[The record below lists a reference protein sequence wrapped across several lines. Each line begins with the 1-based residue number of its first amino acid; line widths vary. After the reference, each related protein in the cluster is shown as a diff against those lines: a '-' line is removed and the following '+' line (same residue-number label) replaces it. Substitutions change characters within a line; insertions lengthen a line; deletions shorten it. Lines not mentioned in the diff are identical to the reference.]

1 MNRYSRNNQNIQPTD
16 LQEIFAMN
24 DASEGLDGVVAA
36 VTKLSQVDGH
46 AGRLIV
52 RGRDIE
58 ELAADYDFAHMA
70 ALLWGGLAP
79 GQAHGPDIRRQLGQA
94 RLRAA
99 EMLAKLLP
107 AASGLTPI
115 EGLRAGFALYGDL
128 DCNHVDLCAA
138 VPVFT
143 AALWRRAQGQAPVVP
158 NPEFGQ
164 AADFLAMLT
173 GQNPDPAAAQA
184 LETYLVTV
192 ADHGLNAST
201 FTARVVASTRAGMV
215 SSVVAALC
223 ALKGPLHGGAP
234 GPVLDM
240 LDEIGDPD
248 GVQPWLEAQFAVGAR
263 LMGFGH
269 RVYRTRDPRADVLKG
284 VVGGLRGGANRI
296 ALAEAVE
303 AAILRQLAERYPDRR
318 LDTNVEFYTAL
329 VLEAV
334 GLPRELFTL
343 AFAMGRVLGWTAHV
357 FEQEQS
363 GRIIR
368 PASRY
373 TGPLP
378 DGRIRAAVAG

>member
-1 MNRYSRNNQNIQPTD
+1 MNMTSEG
-16 LQEIFAMN
+16 L
-24 DASEGLDGVVAA
+24 ASEGLDGVVAA
-36 VTKLSQVDGH
+36 VTNLSQVDGQ

-58 ELAADYDFAHMA
+58 ELAGTFDFADMA
-70 ALLWGGLAP
+70 ALLWAGLAP
-79 GQAHGPDIRRQLGQA
+79 PFADAAAIRRDLGSA

-99 EMLAKLLP
+99 GMLPQLLP
-107 AASGLTPI
+107 AARGLSPI
-115 EGLRAGFALYGDL
+115 EGLRAGLSLFSDRNGD
-128 DCNHVDLCAA
+128 HVLLCAA

-143 AALWRRAQGQAPVVP
+143 AALWRQGQGKPPIAP
-158 NPEFGQ
+158 NADNGQ
-164 AADFLAMLT
+164 GEDFLAMLT
-173 GQNPDPAAAQA
+173 EDPVDEGAARA

-201 FTARVVASTRAGMV
+201 FTARVVASTQAGMV
-215 SSVVAALC
+215 SAVVAALC

-240 LDEIGDPD
+240 LDEIGDLD
-248 GVQPWLEAQFAVGAR
+248 GVRPWLDRQFAAGER

-284 VVGGLRGGANRI
+284 VVEGLRGGGNRI

-303 AAILRQLAERYPDRR
+303 AAILAELAERYPDRR

-329 VLEAV
+329 ALEAV

-343 AFAMGRVLGWTAHV
+343 AFAMGRVLGWTAHI

-363 GRIIR
+363 GRLIR

-378 DGRIRAAVAG
+378 EGRILATVAG

>member
-1 MNRYSRNNQNIQPTD
+1 MSV
-16 LQEIFAMN
+16 
-24 DASEGLDGVVAA
+24 ASEGLDGVVAA
-36 VTKLSQVDGH
+36 ETVLSQVDGQ

-58 ELAADYDFAHMA
+58 ELAGTYDIADMA
-70 ALLWGGLAP
+70 ALLWDGLAP
-79 GQAHGPDIRRQLGQA
+79 GTSEAAVIRAGLGQG

-99 EMLAKLLP
+99 AMLPQLLP
-107 AASGLTPI
+107 AASGLMPI
-115 EGLRAGFALYGDL
+115 EGLRLGLSMYGDR
-128 DCNHVDLCAA
+128 DCDHMDLCAA

-143 AALWRRAQGQAPVVP
+143 AALWRNGHGKPPITPDPDLGQS
-158 NPEFGQ
+158 E
-164 AADFLAMLT
+164 DFLAMLT
-173 GQNPDPAAAQA
+173 GEPVDQAAAWA

-201 FTARVVASTRAGMV
+201 FTARVVASTRAGIV

-240 LDEIGDPD
+240 LDAIGDLD
-248 GVQPWLEAQFAVGAR
+248 GVQPWLDGQFAAGER

-284 VVGGLRGGANRI
+284 VVADLRGGGNRI
-296 ALAEAVE
+296 ELAEAVE
-303 AAILRQLAERYPDRR
+303 AAILAELAQRYPNRR

-329 VLEAV
+329 ALEAV

-343 AFAMGRVLGWTAHV
+343 AFAMGRIFGWTAHV

-373 TGPLP
+373 V
-378 DGRIRAAVAG
+378 GRVPAGRTLAAVAG

>member
-1 MNRYSRNNQNIQPTD
+1 MHMDT
-16 LQEIFAMN
+16 
-24 DASEGLDGVVAA
+24 GLDGVVAA
-36 VTKLSQVDGH
+36 VTNLSQVDGE

-58 ELAADYDFAHMA
+58 ELAADFDFADMA
-70 ALLWGGLAP
+70 VLLWDGLAT
-79 GQAHGPDIRRQLGQA
+79 GPTDGDAIRQGLGEA

-99 EMLAKLLP
+99 RMLPYLLP
-107 AASGLTPI
+107 AAKGLTAI
-115 EGLRAGFALYGDL
+115 EGLRAGLAMFADD
-128 DCNHVDLCAA
+128 DCDHLLLCAA

-143 AALWRRAQGQAPVVP
+143 AALWRQSQGGAPVAPDPELGQA
-158 NPEFGQ
+158 E
-164 AADFLAMLT
+164 DFLAMLT
-173 GQNPDPAAAQA
+173 AGPVDQAAARS

-201 FTARVVASTRAGMV
+201 FTARVVASTRAGIV

-240 LDEIGDPD
+240 LDEIGDLS
-248 GVQPWLEAQFAVGAR
+248 GVEPWLERQFAAGER

-284 VVGGLRGGANRI
+284 EVAKLRGGANRI
-296 ALAEAVE
+296 ALAEEVE
-303 AAILRQLAERYPDRR
+303 RAILAQLAARYPDRR

-329 VLEAV
+329 ALEAV
-334 GLPRELFTL
+334 GLPRDLFTL
-343 AFAMGRVLGWTAHV
+343 AFAMGRVLGWTAHIY
-357 FEQEQS
+357 EQEQT

-373 TGPLP
+373 TGPVPRGETL
-378 DGRIRAAVAG
+378 AAVAG

>member
-1 MNRYSRNNQNIQPTD
+1 MD
-16 LQEIFAMN
+16 K
-24 DASEGLDGVVAA
+24 GLDGVVAA
-36 VTKLSQVDGH
+36 VTNLSQVDGE

-52 RGRDIE
+52 RGHDIE
-58 ELAADYDFAHMA
+58 ELAAGYDFADMA
-70 ALLWGGLAP
+70 ALLWDGLVP
-79 GQAHGPDIRRQLGQA
+79 GDQDSGEIRRALGLA

-99 EMLAKLLP
+99 EKLPHLLP
-107 AASGLTPI
+107 AAEGLTAI
-115 EGLRAGFALYGDL
+115 EGLRAGLAMLADD
-128 DCNHVDLCAA
+128 DCDHLLLCAA

-143 AALWRRAQGQAPVVP
+143 AALWRQAQGKGPLAPDP
-158 NPEFGQ
+158 AKGQ
-164 AADFLAMLT
+164 AEDFLAMLND
-173 GQNPDPAAAQA
+173 GAADQAAARA

-201 FTARVVASTRAGMV
+201 FTARVVASTRAGIV
-215 SSVVAALC
+215 SAVVGALC

-240 LDEIGDPD
+240 LDEIGDLD
-248 GVQPWLEAQFAVGAR
+248 GVEPWLDRQFAAGER

-284 VVGGLRGGANRI
+284 VVANLRGGQNRI
-296 ALAEAVE
+296 ELAEAVE
-303 AAILRQLAERYPDRR
+303 AAILAQLAARYPDRR
-318 LDTNVEFYTAL
+318 PDTNVEFYTAL
-329 VLEAV
+329 ALEAA

-343 AFAMGRVLGWTAHV
+343 AFAMGRVLGWTAHI

-373 TGPLP
+373 TGPVPKGETL
-378 DGRIRAAVAG
+378 AAVAG

>member
-1 MNRYSRNNQNIQPTD
+1 MSTV
-16 LQEIFAMN
+16 
-24 DASEGLDGVVAA
+24 SEGLDGVVAA
-36 VTKLSQVDGH
+36 VTNLSQVDGE

-58 ELAADYDFAHMA
+58 ELAAEFDFADMA
-70 ALLWGGLAP
+70 ALLWDELAP
-79 GQAHGPDIRRQLGQA
+79 GPVDAAAIRRDLGLA
-94 RLRAA
+94 RQRAA
-99 EMLAKLLP
+99 EFLPKLLP
-107 AASGLTPI
+107 AARGLSPI
-115 EGLRAGFALYGDL
+115 EGLRAGLALFSDT
-128 DCNHVDLCAA
+128 DCDHLLLCAA
-138 VPVFT
+138 APVFT
-143 AALWRRAQGQAPVVP
+143 AALWRQGQGETPIAP
-158 NPEFGQ
+158 NPGLGQ
-164 AADFLAMLT
+164 AEDFLAMLT
-173 GQNPDPAAAQA
+173 GAQVDAGAARA
-184 LETYLVTV
+184 LECYLVTV

-201 FTARVVASTRAGMV
+201 FTARVVASTRAGIV

-240 LDEIGDPD
+240 LDEIGDLD
-248 GVQPWLEAQFAVGAR
+248 GVQPWLERQFAAGER

-284 VVGGLRGGANRI
+284 VVADLRGGPNRI

-303 AAILRQLAERYPDRR
+303 AAILAQLAARYPDRR

-329 VLEAV
+329 ALEAV

-343 AFAMGRVLGWTAHV
+343 AFAMGRVLGWTAHI

-373 TGPLP
+373 TGPVP
-378 DGRIRAAVAG
+378 AGRILAAVAG